1 MFTVTK
7 SVEVKYP
14 LINMNGEVENTT
26 NTETEVTENS
36 GVGGLGIAI
45 AGLAILG
52 TVAVGKAV
60 YTGGKKLI
68 GKVKANIDKKKE
80 SVEQGEETDVFLE
93 EYDDET
99 ENEEA

>member
-1 MFTVTK
+1 MAELEN
-7 SVEVKYP
+7 EVLK
-14 LINMNGEVENTT
+14 GEVENTT

-36 GVGGLGIAI
+36 GIGGLGIAI

-68 GKVKANIDKKKE
+68 GIAKANLDKRKG
-80 SVEQGEETDVFLE
+80 SVDEVEDE
-93 EYDDET
+93 DDFILNEAFEVT
-99 ENEEA
+99 ENEKKA

>member
-1 MFTVTK
+1 MAELEN
-7 SVEVKYP
+7 EV
-14 LINMNGEVENTT
+14 LTGEVENTT

-36 GVGGLGIAI
+36 GIGGLGIAI

-68 GKVKANIDKKKE
+68 SKAKANLDKRKG
-80 SVEQGEETDVFLE
+80 SVEQVEAEVVEDDFIEETE
-93 EYDDET
+93 SEK
-99 ENEEA
+99 EA

>member
-1 MFTVTK
+1 MAELEN
-7 SVEVKYP
+7 EV
-14 LINMNGEVENTT
+14 LTGEVENTT

-36 GVGGLGIAI
+36 GIGGLGIAI

-68 GKVKANIDKKKE
+68 GKAKANLDKRKG
-80 SVEQGEETDVFLE
+80 SVEQVEAKVVDEDDFI
-93 EYDDET
+93 DET
-99 ENEEA
+99 ESEEEA

>member
-1 MFTVTK
+1 MAELEN
-7 SVEVKYP
+7 EV
-14 LINMNGEVENTT
+14 LTGEVENTT

-36 GVGGLGIAI
+36 GIGGLGIAI

-60 YTGGKKLI
+60 YIGGKKLI
-68 GKVKANIDKKKE
+68 GIAKANLDKRKG
-80 SVEQGEETDVFLE
+80 SVEQDEGLEVVLE

-99 ENEEA
+99 ESKKEA

>member
-1 MFTVTK
+1 MAELEN
-7 SVEVKYP
+7 EV
-14 LINMNGEVENTT
+14 LTGEVENTT

-36 GVGGLGIAI
+36 GIGGLGIAI

-68 GKVKANIDKKKE
+68 SKAKANLDKKNE
-80 SVEQGEETDVFLE
+80 SVEQDEDSKVIKTEII
-93 EYDDET
+93 DET
-99 ENEEA
+99 PFEDEEA

>member
-1 MFTVTK
+1 MAELEN
-7 SVEVKYP
+7 EV
-14 LINMNGEVENTT
+14 LTGEVENTT

-36 GVGGLGIAI
+36 GIGGLGIAI

-52 TVAVGKAV
+52 TVAGGTAD

-68 GKVKANIDKKKE
+68 GKAEANIDNRQG
-80 SVEQGEETDVFLE
+80 SVELVEEPEVVLA

-99 ENEEA
+99 ENEKKA

>member
-1 MFTVTK
+1 MAELEN
-7 SVEVKYP
+7 EV
-14 LINMNGEVENTT
+14 LTGEVENTT

-36 GVGGLGIAI
+36 GIGGLGIAI

-68 GKVKANIDKKKE
+68 GKAKANIDKRKGP
-80 SVEQGEETDVFLE
+80 VDQGEESEVVE
-93 EYDDET
+93 AEIVDET

>member
-1 MFTVTK
+1 MAELEN
-7 SVEVKYP
+7 EV
-14 LINMNGEVENTT
+14 LTGEVENTT

-36 GVGGLGIAI
+36 GIGGLGIAI

-68 GKVKANIDKKKE
+68 SKAKANLDKKKE
-80 SVEQGEETDVFLE
+80 SVELVEEPEVVLT
-93 EYDDET
+93 EYNDEP
-99 ENEEA
+99 ENKEA

>member
-1 MFTVTK
+1 MAELEN
-7 SVEVKYP
+7 EV
-14 LINMNGEVENTT
+14 LTGEVENTT

-36 GVGGLGIAI
+36 GIGGLGIAI

-68 GKVKANIDKKKE
+68 SKAKAKLDKKKE
-80 SVEQGEETDVFLE
+80 AVELVEEPEVVLT
-93 EYDDET
+93 EYNDEP
-99 ENEEA
+99 ENEEEA

>member
-1 MFTVTK
+1 MAELEN
-7 SVEVKYP
+7 EV
-14 LINMNGEVENTT
+14 LTGEVENTT

-36 GVGGLGIAI
+36 GIGGLGIAI

-68 GKVKANIDKKKE
+68 SKAKANLDKKKE
-80 SVEQGEETDVFLE
+80 SVEQDEDSKVIKTEII
-93 EYDDET
+93 DET
-99 ENEEA
+99 PFEDEEA

>member
-1 MFTVTK
+1 MAELEN
-7 SVEVKYP
+7 EV
-14 LINMNGEVENTT
+14 LTGEVENTT

-36 GVGGLGIAI
+36 GIGGLGIAI

-68 GKVKANIDKKKE
+68 GKAKANLDKRKE
-80 SVEQGEETDVFLE
+80 SGELVEEPEVVLE

-99 ENEEA
+99 ENEEEA

>member
-1 MFTVTK
+1 MAELEN
-7 SVEVKYP
+7 EV
-14 LINMNGEVENTT
+14 LTGEVENTT

-36 GVGGLGIAI
+36 GIGGLGIAI

-68 GKVKANIDKKKE
+68 GKAKANLDKRKG
-80 SVEQGEETDVFLE
+80 SVELVEEPEVVLS

>member
-1 MFTVTK
+1 MAELEN
-7 SVEVKYP
+7 EV
-14 LINMNGEVENTT
+14 LTGEVENTT

-36 GVGGLGIAI
+36 GIGGLGIAI

-68 GKVKANIDKKKE
+68 GKVKANLDKRKG
-80 SVEQGEETDVFLE
+80 SVEQDEESVVVE
-93 EYDDET
+93 DDFIEET
-99 ENEEA
+99 ENEKEA